1 MAYDTDDLDASLL
14 TMRMVGFLPSDDAR
28 IVSTV
33 RAIQE
38 SLVSDGLVYRYHVPG
53 AMPGKDATFTLCSFW
68 LVINLALA
76 GNVSEARELFDRIC
90 SYAND
95 LGLLSEEI
103 DPDHGMLLGNFPQA
117 FAHLGLIR
125 AALHIRD
132 AESR

>member
-1 MAYDTDDLDASLL
+1 
-14 TMRMVGFLPSDDAR
+14 
-28 IVSTV
+28 
-33 RAIQE
+33 
-38 SLVSDGLVYRYHVPG
+38 
-53 AMPGKDATFTLCSFW
+53 MPGKDATFTLCSFW

-76 GNVSEARELFDRIC
+76 GKTSEARESFDRIC

-103 DPDHGMLLGNFPQA
+103 DPDDGTLLGNFPQA

-132 AESR
+132 AESG